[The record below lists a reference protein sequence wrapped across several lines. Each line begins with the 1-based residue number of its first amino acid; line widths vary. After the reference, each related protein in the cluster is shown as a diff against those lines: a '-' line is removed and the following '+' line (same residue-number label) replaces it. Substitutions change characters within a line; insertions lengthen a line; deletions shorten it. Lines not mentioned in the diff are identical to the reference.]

1 MINNRPNCDFCKEE
15 RRKADLSRK
24 YAHELKN
31 IFITISTIV
40 NTEIELP
47 TMNFS
52 NISGNTSHVA
62 ESGDVSPFIMEGR
75 RHRVNTKVNNNNN
88 NTDSPFYILKTLC
101 EYGNTLVKEM
111 NELGKEFLDN
121 NGEIKPFNISKA
133 IDFCVDVFDAKRK
146 HDKEKR
152 NLQIYSDINFS
163 YDKEIKS
170 INELGFKIVLINLLT
185 NSYKFTTKGKIIVRA
200 VSIPKEKKIRIL
212 LKDSGKGFNPNKF
225 IQNGCFLIFKENQ
238 EYNKDGS
245 GLGLTI
251 VNEILTKFDIKLYCI
266 SSTEKGGTL
275 FYFDLEDSYPYYDEI
290 NPQNLMTDSLSQM
303 INDINSGKKDNELS
317 LNSSPTYHQRFF
329 KENIINLNNMNNNNI
344 IINNKKV
351 ETEKK
356 TSNNNNSNLK
366 TSNKN
371 LNLLN
376 SNKVNLN
383 NNGKHRFSFM
393 DSGEGNV
400 NCSPTFNN
408 NSTNSNYNNSNNTNS
423 NININVHKT
432 SEKKVSLKNLNNTLE
447 KNPKN
452 LNVNIYNLNNAT
464 LVSFDGNKIKKDSV
478 NNNDNNLSNDNN
490 TIIITNKKKIDRFF
504 SLPKR
509 DIINFNKK
517 EVKTNMLKK
526 VIERN
531 HKYKKMRTFNLS
543 EKKGKEMQV
552 DRDQKKKSIDYTYNT
567 NLIERGNENEVI
579 DLKAVKEE
587 EKIMNEEKKNQKKD
601 YKKLLDKNFNK
612 TNFYLFEL
620 KKIFRKNEI
629 YIHLSLR
636 KNKRCTTEPSSERA
650 IDKKLKTK
658 KSFVNNN
665 NNNKVY
671 IIICDDE
678 EFVAR
683 SARELIIN
691 YYTKKGKDP
700 HVYFTPNGIE
710 CLYLMY
716 KLTIIQNRKIE
727 YILMDLEMPYL
738 NGIKTCNIIKSIQ
751 ETNVPVYILSGDEP
765 NGCSANGYCNKPLS
779 EIDIINKLDKDNNC
793 K

>member
-1 MINNRPNCDFCKEE
+1 MINNRTYCDFCREE
-15 RRKADLSRK
+15 RRKADRSRK

-40 NTEIELP
+40 NTEIEAP
-47 TMNFS
+47 TINFS
-52 NISGNTSHVA
+52 NISGNTSHIA
-62 ESGDVSPFIMEGR
+62 DSGDVSPFIMEGR
-75 RHRVNTKVNNNNN
+75 RHRVSAKVNNNNNN
-88 NTDSPFYILKTLC
+88 NTDSPFYFLKTLC
-101 EYGNTLVKEM
+101 EYGNTLVKEI
-111 NELGKEFLDN
+111 NELGKDFVDN

-133 IDFCVDVFDAKRK
+133 IDFCVDVFETKRK
-146 HDKEKR
+146 YDKEKR

-170 INELGFKIVLINLLT
+170 INEIGFKIVLINLLT
-185 NSYKFTTKGKIIVRA
+185 NAYKFTTKGKIIVRA

-225 IQNGCFLIFKENQ
+225 IQNGCFFVIKENQ
-238 EYNKDGS
+238 ELNKDGS

-251 VNEILTKFDIKLYCI
+251 VNEILTKFNIKLYCI

-275 FYFDLEDSYPYYDEI
+275 FYFDLDDSYPYYDEI

-317 LNSSPTYHQRFF
+317 LNSSPKNHQRFF
-329 KENIINLNNMNNNNI
+329 KENFINN
-344 IINNKKV
+344 INNKKV
-351 ETEKK
+351 EAEKK
-356 TSNNNNSNLK
+356 STSNNNNNNSNLK

-371 LNLLN
+371 LNLSN
-376 SNKVNLN
+376 SNKINVN
-383 NNGKHRFSFM
+383 NNSNHRFSFM
-393 DSGEGNV
+393 DSGEGNI

-408 NSTNSNYNNSNNTNS
+408 NSTNNSNNTNS

-464 LVSFDGNKIKKDSV
+464 LVSFDGNKIKKGTV
-478 NNNDNNLSNDNN
+478 NNNDNNLSNVNN

-504 SLPKR
+504 SLPRR
-509 DIINFNKK
+509 DLSNLNKK
-517 EVKTNMLKK
+517 EVKTSMLKK

-543 EKKGKEMQV
+543 EKKGKDIQV
-552 DRDQKKKSIDYTYNT
+552 DRDQPKKSIDYAFNN
-567 NLIERGNENEVI
+567 NLIEKEDESEII

-587 EKIMNEEKKNQKKD
+587 VKIMNEEKKNQKKD

-636 KNKRCTTEPSSERA
+636 KNKRCTTEPPSERA
-650 IDKKLKTK
+650 TDKKLKTK

-738 NGIKTCNIIKSIQ
+738 NGIKTCNIIKSIH

-765 NGCSANGYCNKPLS
+765 NDCSANGYCNKPLS
-779 EIDIINKLDKDNNC
+779 EIDIINKLDKDNKC